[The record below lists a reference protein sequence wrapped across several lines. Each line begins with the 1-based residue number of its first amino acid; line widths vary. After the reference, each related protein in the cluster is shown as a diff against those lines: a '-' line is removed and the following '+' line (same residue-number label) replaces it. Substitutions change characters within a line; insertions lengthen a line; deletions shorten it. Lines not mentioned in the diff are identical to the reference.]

1 MSIRVHVGGRITTPE
16 SAHISVFDR
25 GFLYG
30 DSVYETIATMH
41 GRPFALAAHLDR
53 LARSAGRIGL
63 PLPPRASI
71 EAAVANTLAA
81 ADNDESRV
89 RVVVTRG
96 AGAIDLDPAS
106 AGEPQLVVIVTPRN
120 GPTAEMYRAGVG
132 VAIVSVT
139 RNDPRAIDPAVKSG
153 NYLNNVLALG
163 EARRR
168 AGAHEAILC
177 APGGS
182 VAEGASSNVFLV
194 SAGEV
199 RTPALAVGILDG
211 ITRSL
216 VLELCR
222 AHGIPAAE
230 RAFVAP
236 DELRA
241 ADEVFLTSAVR
252 GVLPVT
258 AVDGAPVADGTPGP
272 ITRRLRALYEALAE
286 QEEKDEQKEQEED
299 IR

>member
-1 MSIRVHVGGRITTPE
+1 MSIRVHVAGRITAPE
-16 SAHISVFDR
+16 SAHISVLDR

-41 GRPFALAAHLDR
+41 GRPFALAQHLDR
-53 LARSAGRIGL
+53 LERSAGRIGL

-71 EAAVANTLAA
+71 EAAVAATLAEA
-81 ADNDESRV
+81 SNDESRV

-96 AGAIDLDPAS
+96 TGAMDLDPAS

-120 GPTAEMYRAGVG
+120 GPTPEMYQAGVG

-168 AGAHEAILC
+168 VRAHEAILC
-177 APGGS
+177 ASGGS
-182 VAEGASSNVFLV
+182 VAEGATSNVFFV

-211 ITRSL
+211 ITRGM
-216 VLELCR
+216 VLDLCR
-222 AHGIPAAE
+222 QHGIPAAE

-241 ADEVFLTSAVR
+241 ADELFLTSAVR

-258 AVDGAPVADGTPGP
+258 AVDGVPVGDGKPGP
-272 ITRRLRALYEALAE
+272 MTRRLRALYEALADQAE
-286 QEEKDEQKEQEED
+286 GP
-299 IR
+299 R